1 MPEPNHL
8 GPPWNPNIP
17 GIVDCRELYRGRTG
31 SANVEGVPTY
41 TRVFL
46 VRTNI
51 VDPQFQLIARA
62 PGPGW
67 RDPYPDDAN
76 SLLADINIQ
85 PEGES
90 PFHYKATFTYRFLDA
105 NEKIPW
111 LRPSVFSFSGTL
123 ASAPA
128 FWHYPNNNDNNTK
141 AIIVNTAGD
150 PLSGLD
156 RDEGEFNVTIQ
167 FNQRPPFNFARAQQ
181 YVGAINSDTW
191 SGGAPKTWKCM
202 SITANRKFEVIPPNT
217 PGAPV
222 RIFYWETSVTL
233 GYRNAGWDIQTWD
246 VGFNQI
252 VGGAWNPA
260 IGVRTGGTRSKILA
274 GQEAVSE
281 PAALSQGVA
290 KAPGQPPDL
299 LTFRTYAMLPFTGVF
314 EPIPNTS
321 GGSGYPWNMLANY
334 YGW

>member
-8 GPPWNPNIP
+8 GPPWDPNLA
-17 GIVDCRELYRGRTG
+17 GIVDCRELYRGRSG

-46 VRTNI
+46 VRTSI
-51 VDPQFQLIARA
+51 VDPRFELIARA
-62 PGPGW
+62 PGPRW
-67 RDPYPDDAN
+67 RDAYPDDAN
-76 SLLADINIQ
+76 SYLADISIQ

-90 PFHYKATFTYRFLDA
+90 PFHYKATFTYRFLDD

-111 LRPSVFSFSGTL
+111 RRPSVFSFSGSL

-128 FWHYPNNNDNNTK
+128 FWHYPTDNNNTLK
-141 AIIVNTAGD
+141 RIIVNTAGD

-167 FNQRPPFNFARAQQ
+167 FNQRPPFNFQRAQQ
-181 YVGAINSDTW
+181 YVGAINSDAW

-202 SITANRKFEVIPPNT
+202 SITANRKFEVIPPDL
-217 PGAPV
+217 PGPPV
-222 RIFYWETSVTL
+222 KVFYWETSVTL
-233 GYRNAGWDIQTWD
+233 GYRNTGWDIQTWD
-246 VGFNQI
+246 VGFNEIQ
-252 VGGAWNPA
+252 GGAWNA
-260 IGVRTGGTRSKILA
+260 DLKVRLGGQRRKIQA
-274 GQEAVSE
+274 GNEGLSE

-290 KAPGQPPDL
+290 KAPGVAPDL
-299 LTFRTYAMLPFTGVF
+299 LEFRVYPMRVFTGVF

-321 GGSGYPWNMLANY
+321 GAGYPYSILANY